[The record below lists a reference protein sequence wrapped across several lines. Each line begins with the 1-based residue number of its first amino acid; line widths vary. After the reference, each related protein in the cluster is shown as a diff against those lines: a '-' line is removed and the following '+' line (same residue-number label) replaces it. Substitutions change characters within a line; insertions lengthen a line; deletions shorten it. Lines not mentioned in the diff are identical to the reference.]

1 MDPVRRIVA
10 RWTTRVRRLR
20 RKAKN
25 GLMTSLANA
34 ALWYI
39 DRQSL
44 EDALLLGER
53 FGDLA
58 FLLLRRPRRLALEH
72 LRMAFGDE
80 ISSAGCSH
88 IARAS
93 LVNMARS
100 FCELAKIDEIRLR
113 AGEYIESEGEAH
125 VDRSLEQG
133 GGAIIVT
140 GHIGNWE
147 LLAAYWAWQGYSIAA
162 IARRIYIDG
171 LNQMLVEFRRR
182 QGVETILRESP
193 HSSRQLLRAIKNNS
207 LLAMLIDQDTQVQ
220 SVSVP
225 FFGQLART
233 PAAAAS
239 LAIRRDLPVHA
250 AFIQRRPQGGHRI
263 TITPA
268 FEIERSGDLRTDIT
282 ALTRAFNAAL
292 EAQVRRNPAEWVWWH
307 RRWRRRPQP
316 QLDLDQDVEYTP

>member
-1 MDPVRRIVA
+1 MV
-10 RWTTRVRRLR
+10 

-25 GLMTSLANA
+25 GLVSVLARA
-34 ALWYI
+34 AFWYI
-39 DRQSL
+39 DRRSL
-44 EDALLLGER
+44 EEALRLGER
-53 FGDLA
+53 VGDLA
-58 FLLLRRPRRLALEH
+58 FLLLRKPRRLAEEH
-72 LRMAFGDE
+72 LRMAFGE
-80 ISSAGCSH
+80 ELTPAARTH

-93 LVNMARS
+93 LVNIARS

-113 AGEYIESEGEAH
+113 ADQYIETEGEEH
-125 VDRSLEQG
+125 VDRSLEKG

-147 LLAAYWAWQGYSIAA
+147 LLAAYWAWKGYSISA
-162 IARRIYIDG
+162 IARRIYVG
-171 LNQMLVEFRRR
+171 RLNQMLVDFRRR

-193 HSSRQLLRAIKNNS
+193 HSARQLLRAIKNNS

-225 FFGQLART
+225 FFGHPART

-250 AFIQRRPQGGHRI
+250 AFIQRRPEGGHRI

-268 FEIERSGDLRTDIT
+268 FEIERTGDVRTDIT

-307 RRWRRRPQP
+307 RRWRRQPQP
-316 QLDLDQDVEYTP
+316 LLDLDRDVEYTP